1 MAALQLKD
9 LLERLDRGTQRDTS
23 SPEAAQ
29 RATRHAAEVW
39 ASCRLD
45 GEAPDTIEYCTRAGA
60 DLLCHFNA
68 GRKDCYLIVLCPVE
82 ASRPM
87 DHLLFDIG
95 ADYRPA
101 EYEDLSTGFVGEPTA
116 AILAES
122 LPRLGEGGTPA
133 AILGRGGSYLQ
144 TSLDAPGRYL
154 LEYQLVTTAFHFNTK
169 ITVTLDDVQRAFH
182 SYAFGKYEWAREFD
196 WQHQPL

>member
-1 MAALQLKD
+1 MAILQLKD
-9 LLERLDRGTQRDTS
+9 LLERLDRGTQRDTP
-23 SPEAAQ
+23 SPEEAQ
-29 RATRHAAEVW
+29 RAARHAAEVW

-45 GEAPDTIEYCTRAGA
+45 GEALDAIEYCIRAGS

-68 GRKDCYLIVLCPVE
+68 GRKDCYLIVVCSVV
-82 ASRPM
+82 AGRPL

-95 ADYRPA
+95 AEYRPA

-169 ITVTLDDVQRAFH
+169 AAVSLDDVQRAFH
-182 SYAFGKYEWAREFD
+182 SYAFGKYEWAREFA